1 MGLIA
6 RCELPKEYLGFNV
19 CPRANLILSALSDR
33 IDLFSTQKQDGNYA
47 SEFKFSINAD
57 GDILGCQIIL
67 THRSLFKLAIATLKS
82 NILTVSIL
90 QQVSETEIKPIKSF
104 QLIGEEF
111 QKLLPCHSIRDTF
124 LIITDKYARA
134 YRITDSNDGPELA
147 MKCITIMDK
156 SGKSI

>member
-1 MGLIA
+1 M
-6 RCELPKEYLGFNV
+6 P
-19 CPRANLILSALSDR
+19 DR
-33 IDLFSTQKQDGNYA
+33 IDVFSTQNQDGKYV
-47 SEFKFSINAD
+47 SGFKFSIKDD

-67 THRSLFKLAIATLKS
+67 TNRSRFKLAIATLKS

-90 QQVSETEIKPIKSF
+90 QQVSEIEIKIIKSF

-134 YRITDSNDGPELA
+134 YRITDSSHGPELA
-147 MKCITIMDK
+147 IKCITVMDE